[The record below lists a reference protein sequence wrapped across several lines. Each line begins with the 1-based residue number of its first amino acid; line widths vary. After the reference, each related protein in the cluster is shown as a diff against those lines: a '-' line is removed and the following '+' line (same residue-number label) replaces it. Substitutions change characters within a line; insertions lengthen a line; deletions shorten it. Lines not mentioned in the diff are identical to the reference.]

1 MEKEG
6 INLDVD
12 FLQKMSVEM
21 TAESKALEQKI
32 YETAGETFNLAS
44 PKQLGDVLFE
54 KMKQHTLIC
63 W

>member
-1 MEKEG
+1 
-6 INLDVD
+6 
-12 FLQKMSVEM
+12 MSIDM

-54 KMKQHTLIC
+54 KMKIGGAKQKKTKTGQYATGKKF
-63 W
+63 